1 MNKNDLESLSTIR
14 FDEAKCL
21 LDNGFF
27 HGAYYLCGYA
37 VECAL
42 KACIAKTFM
51 QHEFPNKKIVMDSYT
66 HDLSQLLKIANLHQT
81 LQNDSNNDSS
91 LEINWTIVKDWS
103 EQFRYENNISQAMAE
118 QLRDAVGDQNSGV
131 LTWVK
136 AHW

>member
-1 MNKNDLESLSTIR
+1 
-14 FDEAKCL
+14 
-21 LDNGFF
+21 
-27 HGAYYLCGYA
+27 
-37 VECAL
+37 
-42 KACIAKTFM
+42 M

-131 LTWVK
+131 LKWVK